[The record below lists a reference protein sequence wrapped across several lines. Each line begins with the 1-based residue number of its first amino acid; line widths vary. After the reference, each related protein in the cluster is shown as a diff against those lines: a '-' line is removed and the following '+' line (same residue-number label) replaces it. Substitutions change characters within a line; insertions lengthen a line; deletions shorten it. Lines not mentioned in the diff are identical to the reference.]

1 MTVLQARAA
10 AARPAGRPSAPAA
23 APLTLASRSAAEA
36 SAPPAAPARCD
47 CHFCGSV
54 LPRGR
59 SLTFCPHCG
68 QNLTVR
74 QCPACSAEVEMVWKF
89 CVCCG
94 RGVGD

>member
-1 MTVLQARAA
+1 VTVLHARAA
-10 AARPAGRPSAPAA
+10 ATRSSIPAV
-23 APLTLASRSAAEA
+23 APLMLASHSAAET
-36 SAPPAAPARCD
+36 STPAAGPVRCD

>member
-1 MTVLQARAA
+1 MLASHSAA
-10 AARPAGRPSAPAA
+10 ETSAPAA
-23 APLTLASRSAAEA
+23 APV
-36 SAPPAAPARCD
+36 RCD

-68 QNLTVR
+68 QNLTMR
-74 QCPACSAEVEMVWKF
+74 QCPACSAEVEMAWKF